1 MTLGRCLL
9 FLPRPGNQTVNGVQ
23 ALAKQSSQQDL
34 LSAARQRYQKKA
46 KSKAVI
52 ALTLAA

>member
-1 MTLGRCLL
+1 MPLGRCLL

-34 LSAARQRYQKKA
+34 LSDARQRYQKKA
-46 KSKAVI
+46 KAKAVI